1 MGAEQALVTL
11 AEYVAK
17 STHHSATDLARQQA
31 VEALKI
37 LNQIFEITTNRPEIA
52 AKLLAN

>member
-1 MGAEQALVTL
+1 MGAEQAFVTL
-11 AEYVAK
+11 AEYVAR